1 MCTGNEAPQVSVEV
15 LHGDVS
21 TQPDVK
27 DTRVS
32 DDIQCHELG
41 SPEVSGQKFSQ
52 RWTWAR
58 ALDTSL
64 KWRKPLVLTMLS

>member
-27 DTRVS
+27 DARVS
-32 DDIQCHELG
+32 ENTQARSWAHLKLVDRSSPKGGHGSEL
-41 SPEVSGQKFSQ
+41 S
-52 RWTWAR
+52 T
-58 ALDTSL
+58 
-64 KWRKPLVLTMLS
+64 PL